1 MQINRDQFLEDGYLV
16 LRQVIPPD
24 QLDDLRVSYEHLV
37 KQQKAIWATER
48 SLNAPSSGVWKS
60 GFTQIPKALAAN
72 CWISPMQL

>member
-48 SLNAPSSGVWKS
+48 SLNAPSGGVWETVRPNPDYS
-60 GFTQIPKALAAN
+60 CNAAL
-72 CWISPMQL
+72 WQL